1 MGDGS
6 SRGRCDSTLS
16 LIGELFGS
24 IGWEKRLCDLSEEE
38 VIAIALIL
46 KKLSEGLDD
55 EYAGTNLMEIYFKYG
70 GGRIG
75 LQESDIPF

>member
-1 MGDGS
+1 MGNGD
-6 SRGRCDSTLS
+6 SREGGDSTLS

-46 KKLSEGLDD
+46 KNLSEGLDN
-55 EYAGTNLMEIYFKYG
+55 EYAGTNLTEIYFKYG

-75 LQESDIPF
+75 LQGSDIPF

>member
-1 MGDGS
+1 MGNGDRREG
-6 SRGRCDSTLS
+6 GDSTLS

-46 KKLSEGLDD
+46 KNLSEGLDN
-55 EYAGTNLMEIYFKYG
+55 EYAGTNLTEIYFKYG

>member
-1 MGDGS
+1 MGNGD
-6 SRGRCDSTLS
+6 SREGGDSTLS

-46 KKLSEGLDD
+46 KNLSEGLDN
-55 EYAGTNLMEIYFKYG
+55 EYAGTNLTEIYFRYG

-75 LQESDIPF
+75 LTEQDIPF